1 MNDAPETLVSSLMV
15 DEYGWVK
22 NAFNYCWKAQESVE
36 DDYED
41 GIDDESVKIN
51 NSVLPHVK
59 RLQRILNTSSWNLR
73 SEAKTSKTSEAAT
86 VIRTA
91 SFENM
96 QLLEGLSETLQKA
109 LEETM
114 NMKPQGKSNYVHP
127 PFWITQISFNSLK
140 ILSIIMG
147 RMSFLEPP
155 GKHDDEKHNTEIS
168 LTTDQ
173 NTEDS
178 NIESLDHL
186 HRPGQRK
193 NVIVIYNQTH
203 YDFCTDKNSKRIQ
216 SDYHFLM
223 RRLLSPRNIGGDVNN
238 EKDDDK
244 TNSFHLYQEYFNN
257 DIHRKIFNISSP
269 AAVMD
274 NTMDILLNN
283 ESLGRFGKFIDTC
296 LLEPLCP
303 QSSDFI
309 ARCQTARVHQL
320 VADIVSTLKATGM
333 FRFAKLSIYGSYLT
347 KLSLSG
353 SDVDLSIDVPGV
365 PLRGEKKKY
374 SFALRDLLAN
384 NLRFCRSR
392 RGHFSDIEAIPWAR
406 IPVVRGCYYYSADDT
421 GPAGS
426 INFDICFD
434 NLIAVANSQ
443 LIREYTELH
452 RNQQQNAAKVRNLM
466 ILVKLWVKKHD
477 IGSARNGYL
486 SSYSWINLVIFY
498 LQCIGYIPNLQCK
511 TLIQEHIAH
520 FNEMDH
526 STKYKFNDCVA
537 GLDTCFLKASAVRV
551 AGVWKHPYEL
561 QDISLFGLL
570 VNIFLFCCISEPL
583 FYI

>member
-22 NAFNYCWKAQESVE
+22 NTFNYCWKAQESVE

-41 GIDDESVKIN
+41 GIDDEKVKIN

-59 RLQRILNTSSWNLR
+59 RLQRILNISSWNLR

-86 VIRTA
+86 VINTA
-91 SFENM
+91 SIENM
-96 QLLEGLSETLQKA
+96 QRIEGLSDTLQKA
-109 LEETM
+109 LEEIM
-114 NMKPQGKSNYVHP
+114 NMKPQGKSNHVHP

-147 RMSFLEPP
+147 RMSFIEPP
-155 GKHDDEKHNTEIS
+155 DNPDDEKHNTEIS

-173 NTEDS
+173 NTDGS
-178 NIESLDHL
+178 NIESLDRL
-186 HRPGQRK
+186 HRPRQK
-193 NVIVIYNQTH
+193 KKIFVIYNQTH

-223 RRLLSPRNIGGDVNN
+223 RRLLSPRKIGGDTIN
-238 EKDDDK
+238 EKADDK
-244 TNSFHLYQEYFNN
+244 INSFCLYQEDFN
-257 DIHRKIFNISSP
+257 DETHRKIFNSSSP
-269 AAVMD
+269 AAVME

-283 ESLGRFGKFIDTC
+283 ESLGRFGKFFDTC
-296 LLEPLCP
+296 LLEPLCSK
-303 QSSDFI
+303 SSDFI
-309 ARCQTARVHQL
+309 TRHQTARVHQL
-320 VADIVSTLKATGM
+320 GADIVSTLQATGM

-347 KLSLSG
+347 KLSVTG
-353 SDVDLSIDVPGV
+353 SDVDLSIDIPGV
-365 PLRGEKKKY
+365 PLRDEKRKY
-374 SFALRDLLAN
+374 AFALRDLLTN

-392 RGHFSDIEAIPWAR
+392 RGYFSDIEAIYWAR
-406 IPVVRGCYYYSADDT
+406 IPVVKGCYEYSADNN
-421 GPAGS
+421 GPAGR

-466 ILVKLWVKKHD
+466 ILVKLWVKKHG
-477 IGSARNGYL
+477 IGSAKNGYL

-511 TLIQEHIAH
+511 TLIEEHNAY
-520 FNEMDH
+520 FNDINH
-526 STKYKFNDCVA
+526 STIYNFNDCVA
-537 GLDTCFLKASAVRV
+537 GLDTCFLQASAVRD
-551 AGVWKHPYEL
+551 AGVWKHPDEL

-570 VNIFLFCCISEPL
+570 VNTFFLLYF
-583 FYI
+583 